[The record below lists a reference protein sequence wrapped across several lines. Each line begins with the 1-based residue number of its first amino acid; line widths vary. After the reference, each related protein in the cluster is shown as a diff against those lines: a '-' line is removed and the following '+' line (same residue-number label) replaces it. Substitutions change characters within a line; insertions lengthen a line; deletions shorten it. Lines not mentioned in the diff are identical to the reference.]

1 MHVYADVHRSGR
13 RTRRTR
19 QLQQERDAPVTARGS
34 AAEITIVRRLM
45 LNLLRFAGLA
55 GFSFPLLITPLMA
68 QQVVI
73 DASHQPSPPARGRG
87 PFPGSSEPG
96 HSAGFP
102 IRLTVEI
109 PDGKLQQDG
118 SVSIDFILT
127 NVGNTRLSL
136 PSCVNQNA
144 VHTAVLTLYLTSD
157 GIEPVYLTSGVRI
170 FLTPTSAE
178 LYTDSFNPN
187 TSTGLAPNQSI
198 RVRASSRARFQP
210 GVQTLTGHAELLKLI
225 NGSSEQ
231 IGTADS
237 EPVQKKLFQ

>member
-1 MHVYADVHRSGR
+1 
-13 RTRRTR
+13 
-19 QLQQERDAPVTARGS
+19 
-34 AAEITIVRRLM
+34 
-45 LNLLRFAGLA
+45 
-55 GFSFPLLITPLMA
+55 MA
-68 QQVVI
+68 
-73 DASHQPSPPARGRG
+73 
-87 PFPGSSEPG
+87 
-96 HSAGFP
+96 FP

-118 SVSIDFILT
+118 SVPIDFILT
-127 NVGNTRLSL
+127 NVGNTRLAL

-144 VHTAVLTLYLTSD
+144 VHTAVLTLYVTSD
-157 GIEPVYLTSGVRI
+157 GIEPVYFTSGVRI
-170 FLTPTSAE
+170 FLIPTSAE
-178 LYTDSFNPN
+178 LYTDSFNPD

-210 GVQTLTGHAELLKLI
+210 GIQTLTGHAELLKLI